1 MMTERQFLLSEDEG
15 ISRMD
20 RNNMKDTDQQEV
32 QTKASVSQQAPS
44 RKLTSGIQRPSSA
57 PSMVVKDEGTQLETF
72 QSLTFQP
79 ERCQKI
85 ETLQDFCSGP
95 YNPQS
100 PQESQRNIQT
110 DIQAQAEV
118 FSMVHSQGQTDF
130 NTPLLHQ
137 PGTPP
142 FQVKGITEIPDKRE
156 REGKDCQLQ
165 RWNTS
170 RKKPHLEGKEKSNNP
185 QSTQTENRFDQLL
198 SQAKASIEKR
208 GRHQETE
215 NKPETAG
222 EIIDKEKVKGQFEF
236 MVPHGKRNGA
246 TSEDR
251 WEQSLQQNNTHV
263 WTPKH
268 PSTAYESHL
277 VQHFN
282 IFPLL
287 RDNRVSP
294 RAWGNQ
300 EVIVSFETMNDHMER
315 LSSLNVE
322 TLSTSCDET
331 QTRLLLCQCINSK
344 PGSNTGSNWVK
355 GGKQATTTAAAAAA
369 FCLGAPNHTSQAPTP
384 LKHSTFP
391 MHSTIRST
399 SGCASSSEED
409 NPPSQCHQ
417 FPKLPSPPPRLGLQE
432 SHLNQSEDGS
442 PSQSEEGWMFP
453 RIQSLKQDQSL
464 QHQQHSSPFCSNTDD
479 RTHDGAQKLWKADNQ
494 CDSKMT
500 QTSQGF
506 PREIADEKDEL
517 QSGCEGDNFLSDREG
532 RQAGRN
538 LHNLRSREVQV
549 LRQQME
555 ALQQQFKQREGD
567 WLLVRCQVDEL
578 IRENAKLKKKL
589 TVAPQRDPV
598 AARCSTLSRTAA
610 TW

>member
-1 MMTERQFLLSEDEG
+1 MTERQFLLSEDEG

-300 EVIVSFETMNDHMER
+300 EIIVSVSFETMNDHMER

-322 TLSTSCDET
+322 TLSTSWDET
-331 QTRLLLCQCINSK
+331 QTHLLLCQCIKSK

-369 FCLGAPNHTSQAPTP
+369 FCLGVPNHTSQAPTP

-417 FPKLPSPPPRLGLQE
+417 FPKLPSLPPRLGLQE

-479 RTHDGAQKLWKADNQ
+479 RTHDGNLNIYLKRNSTDF
-494 CDSKMT
+494 T
-500 QTSQGF
+500 H
-506 PREIADEKDEL
+506 
-517 QSGCEGDNFLSDREG
+517 LSV
-532 RQAGRN
+532 
-538 LHNLRSREVQV
+538 LQV
-549 LRQQME
+549 LWHYVKESSMKPSLVPEE
-555 ALQQQFKQREGD
+555 AA
-567 WLLVRCQVDEL
+567 CNL
-578 IRENAKLKKKL
+578 INCLKWSCIVGNVGTRIWKG
-589 TVAPQRDPV
+589 R
-598 AARCSTLSRTAA
+598 TLWNQNRRYLWFCCTGFSNLE
-610 TW
+610 